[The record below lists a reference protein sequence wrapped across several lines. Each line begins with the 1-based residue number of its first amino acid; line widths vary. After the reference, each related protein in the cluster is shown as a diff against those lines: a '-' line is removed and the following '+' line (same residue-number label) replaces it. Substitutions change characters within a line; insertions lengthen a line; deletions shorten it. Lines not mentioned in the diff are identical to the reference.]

1 MVRSDINASTPLP
14 WKMKTYIAV
23 THLKFVGENITLQ
36 VKDVQPNEE
45 DSTNKSDFKK
55 KRKKKYL
62 QPVIFFLWT
71 VLQIDK
77 LAAEASLIKEI
88 QELELGRWHQGFNFL
103 VNSFTLHFI
112 FHKINKSDYLKKKAV
127 SRTLPER

>member
-45 DSTNKSDFKK
+45 DSTNKSDLKK
-55 KRKKKYL
+55 KRKKK
-62 QPVIFFLWT
+62 VFTTCDFL
-71 VLQIDK
+71 
-77 LAAEASLIKEI
+77 
-88 QELELGRWHQGFNFL
+88 L
-103 VNSFTLHFI
+103 VNCFA
-112 FHKINKSDYLKKKAV
+112 D
-127 SRTLPER
+127 